1 MSLLHPEGSLIVV
14 QGLSICS
21 VRSLVAGSESVAP
34 QHMDLSFLTRGRMSL
49 ALQGTFLTTEPSG
62 KSPYSYLAIL
72 KIIIRPY
79 NICFGMEGLLGFNI
93 KGK

>member
-1 MSLLHPEGSLIVV
+1 MRDLLLWFKD
-14 QGLSICS
+14 SICS
-21 VRSLVAGSESVAP
+21 VRILVAGLESVAL

-62 KSPYSYLAIL
+62 KSPYSYLAIIL
-72 KIIIRPY
+72 KIIVRPC
-79 NICFGMEGLLGFNI
+79 NICFGMEGLLWFNI